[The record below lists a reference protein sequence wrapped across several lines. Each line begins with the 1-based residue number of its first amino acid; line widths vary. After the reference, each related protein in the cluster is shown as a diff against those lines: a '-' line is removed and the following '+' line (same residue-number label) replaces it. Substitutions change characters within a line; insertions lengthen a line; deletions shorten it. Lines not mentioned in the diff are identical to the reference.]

1 LGILKRIPKFF
12 SYCSVLMIF
21 SDMSKQIEKLD
32 HELETIASVGS
43 KFDDILENKKN
54 EAWYAAGGSAGAKDA
69 FEQLK
74 DFFRKTKEKLLE
86 EVKAGT
92 TPPAVAQGIVS
103 YLVQSV
109 EVLEKFSREK
119 FAMHYMKLGEMN
131 AVESSVKFLK
141 KIHDTTEE
149 KKTEE
154 LRALVDIVKE
164 EAKKQAE
171 QEAPPGQS
179 VDPEPSSVEG
189 LVSPPE
195 ESKSKQRGRKSQ
207 GGSRKRPDEVGRI
220 GETVK
225 RLKESRKNN
234 SKK

>member
-1 LGILKRIPKFF
+1 
-12 SYCSVLMIF
+12 MIF

-43 KFDDILENKKN
+43 KFDDILENKRN

-74 DFFRKTKEKLLE
+74 DFFKKTKEKLLE

-103 YLVQSV
+103 YLAQSV
-109 EVLEKFSREK
+109 DMLEKFSREK

-171 QEAPPGQS
+171 QEASAEQS
-179 VDPEPSSVEG
+179 AGPEQSSVEG
-189 LVSPPE
+189 LIPPVE
-195 ESKSKQRGRKSQ
+195 EPTSKRRGRKPHVST
-207 GGSRKRPDEVGRI
+207 RRRPDEVGRI

-234 SKK
+234 KK

>member
-1 LGILKRIPKFF
+1 ML
-12 SYCSVLMIF
+12 IF

-43 KFDDILENKKN
+43 KFDDILENKRN

-92 TPPAVAQGIVS
+92 TPPVVAQGIVS
-103 YLVQSV
+103 YLAQSV
-109 EVLEKFSREK
+109 EALEKFSREK

-141 KIHDTTEE
+141 KIHDSTEE

-154 LRALVDIVKE
+154 LRSIVDVIKE
-164 EAKKQAE
+164 EVKKQAE
-171 QEAPPGQS
+171 QEMPVDQPKDLEPP
-179 VDPEPSSVEG
+179 VAEN
-189 LVSPPE
+189 LVLPPE
-195 ESKSKQRGRKSQ
+195 EPKSKQRGRKSQ
-207 GGSRKRPDEVGRI
+207 SGSRKRPDEVGKVA
-220 GETVK
+220 ETVK
-225 RLKESRKNN
+225 RLKESRRN
-234 SKK
+234 SGKK

>member
-1 LGILKRIPKFF
+1 
-12 SYCSVLMIF
+12 
-21 SDMSKQIEKLD
+21 MSKQIEKLD

-54 EAWYAAGGSAGAKDA
+54 DAWYAAGGSAGAKDA

-74 DFFRKTKEKLLE
+74 DFFRKTKETLLE
-86 EVKAGT
+86 EVKKGT

-103 YLVQSV
+103 YLAQSV

-141 KIHDTTEE
+141 KIHDTTEK

-154 LRALVDIVKE
+154 LRALVDVVKE
-164 EAKKQAE
+164 ETKKQVEETAVGHQETAAATVESLVQKLEEKKPRKKKE
-171 QEAPPGQS
+171 QGS
-179 VDPEPSSVEG
+179 
-189 LVSPPE
+189 
-195 ESKSKQRGRKSQ
+195 
-207 GGSRKRPDEVGRI
+207 SRKRPDEVGRVA
-220 GETVK
+220 ETVK
-225 RLKESRKNN
+225 RLKESRKN

>member
-1 LGILKRIPKFF
+1 
-12 SYCSVLMIF
+12 
-21 SDMSKQIEKLD
+21 MSKQIEKLD

-54 EAWYAAGGSAGAKDA
+54 DVWYAAGGSAGAKDA

-74 DFFRKTKEKLLE
+74 DFLKKTKEKLLE

-92 TPPAVAQGIVS
+92 TPPVVAQGIVS
-103 YLVQSV
+103 YLAQSV

-171 QEAPPGQS
+171 QEASAEQS
-179 VDPEPSSVEG
+179 AGPEQSSVEG
-189 LVSPPE
+189 LIPPVE
-195 ESKSKQRGRKSQ
+195 EPTSKRRGRKPHVST
-207 GGSRKRPDEVGRI
+207 RRRPDEVGRI

-234 SKK
+234 KK

>member
-1 LGILKRIPKFF
+1 
-12 SYCSVLMIF
+12 
-21 SDMSKQIEKLD
+21 MSKQIEKLD

-54 EAWYAAGGSAGAKDA
+54 DVWYAAGGSAGAKDA

-74 DFFRKTKEKLLE
+74 DFLKKTKEKLLE

-92 TPPAVAQGIVS
+92 TPPVVAQGIVS
-103 YLVQSV
+103 YLAQSV

-119 FAMHYMKLGEMN
+119 FAVHYMKLGEMN

-171 QEAPPGQS
+171 QEASAEQS
-179 VDPEPSSVEG
+179 AGPEQSSVEG
-189 LVSPPE
+189 LIPPVE
-195 ESKSKQRGRKSQ
+195 EPTSKRRGRKPHVST
-207 GGSRKRPDEVGRI
+207 RRRPDEVGRI

-234 SKK
+234 KK